1 MMLWAFGLALLLAVA
16 PQAAVIKEGDGRMDS
31 GVKMEAVGP
40 AGLAQLLKMP
50 ALTKSSGFKPELRRS
65 KRSVFLH
72 SGVRICPQETI
83 SEVIASHQAYY
94 QLRVCQEAV
103 WEAFRIF
110 FDRIP
115 GTAEYQRWVH
125 TCQHESLCIS
135 DLAKNFSDSEEHV
148 SMIQRRMDRL
158 RDRRPSSR
166 GATTPAPTQ
175 KLPEITGPEAQT
187 DPPSAPP
194 VLVTSTTVFF
204 SSTSASPSSAPETSH
219 PAKELKED
227 PELPNVVPDSPVEQ
241 IVEFSIDLVDPGYRE
256 LLDDPDSPQ
265 YIDLA
270 QHLQDQMQHVFDKLP
285 GFRSIHVL
293 GIRPGGIS
301 VHYSLVFEVSSPQ
314 ITSEISENATDTPKS
329 SSANSALR
337 EMVTKALR
345 EEASLPV
352 DLDSINFEPEK
363 ILLPALR
370 ATASVGVMNQ
380 SSEPDSHNELEIST
394 VEPEFDK
401 LWPAVSLT
409 PMEKENALEILLDP
423 TAVPDDDATA
433 VTSGVAEGSDQ
444 LPGSE
449 DVTDESI
456 YVSEPGPVK
465 EEGKGEE
472 LLIITHE
479 IETIHHDET
488 GKLVRDYIPTPPALL
503 ELETDAPYVS
513 LSPNLIPEGE
523 LSPVGDDREVPRL
536 DTVQITPTANIIF
549 TTIPAAKEAPDVRL
563 PITTVSAITDQP
575 PTKPTVILHEDE
587 EENALPEEEEEV
599 HLGVSKTHDAGD
611 ISETKDVS
619 ELENEKGLLKPESG
633 LAVEPDEESLKVLQA
648 TVEVSETVEGISEV
662 SESAKE
668 VSDVSETVK
677 ESSEVSET
685 VKESSEVSETV
696 KEVSDVSETVKE
708 SSEVSETVKESS
720 EVSETVKE
728 VSEVSETVKESADVF
743 KLKEVVA
750 EISKVDELQEPNK
763 LGATVAD
770 PDEKVAEVSVEKEVH
785 GVSEPEK
792 EVPEVLE
799 PDQEVAEVSKPHREV
814 PEVSNLEKEVYEVFE
829 RDNEVPEVSE
839 PVKEVTVVSE
849 PGHEVAE
856 ASKPNQEVSGPLEP
870 DQEVLAPSKPGQ
882 EIPAPSEPGQEVP
895 ALSEPGQEVPAP
907 SEPGQEVPAPSEP
920 GHEIPAPSEPG
931 QEVPAPSEPGQEV
944 PAPSEPG
951 QEVPA
956 PSEPGQEIPA
966 PSEPGQEVPAPSEP
980 GQEIP
985 APSEPG
991 QEVPALSEPGKE
1003 VPAPSE
1009 PGQEIPAPSEP
1020 GQEIPALSEPG
1031 QEIPAP
1037 SEPGQEIPALSE
1049 PVQEVPALSEPGQ
1062 EIPAPSEPGQ
1072 EIPALSEPGQEI
1084 PAPSEPGQEIPAPSE
1099 PVQEVPAPS
1108 EPVQEVP
1115 ALSEPGQEV
1124 PAPSEP
1130 VQEVPAPSEPGQ
1142 EVPEVSEVD
1151 NEVPEVS
1158 EPAETSEPGHKVAEN
1173 AKPDTKVPVD
1183 SEPGEEFIVESQEV
1197 AVSEPEKVITEV
1209 ITTLGIEEK
1218 DLEFS
1223 EPKAEAEEST
1233 VKDLTEEALHEQ
1245 PSVLQP
1251 EEEKAKITEEIKK
1264 MDENVIPNLQPE
1276 PNVGGVKEPEEES
1289 QLTGVEDVSEPKGEG
1304 VDATGSEKLVPEAS
1318 EPEAKVIQ
1326 EKPAD
1331 VKPAEEEVSEGPA
1344 RDDKD
1349 VERKEEEVLRVEKV
1363 KSPAEETAEPETAPT
1378 RETQVPKVTEMAPV
1392 EVGTAESEK
1401 EQEEVPE
1408 PTESV
1413 VEMKKVPYEPL
1424 PGKESEVLDVTE
1436 VPLPQSEEVVEQV
1449 KVAESPKPK
1458 EASQPVKGKA
1468 DSLPPEEKLPEVSEP
1483 ESKEEVIEEVQQSE
1497 GEHLHGL
1504 ESDPGE
1510 GVVEMLEPEPK
1521 IDATE
1526 PPAESIKI
1534 LPSLDGVDNLPF
1546 GEDAVQVIE
1555 DKNLLYPVRT
1565 DYHHPAEEHNLPVIP
1580 VQPSSEDVG
1589 QPDHDYPIIDHF
1601 YNEEDVESVDV
1612 QVEHEVNSTTMTETT
1627 KGNSHLETI
1636 SHITV
1641 AAADTTGTSEA
1652 TKELPE
1658 ETQKSNLSPETD
1670 ISVTAPP
1677 ASDSLPTPP
1686 AASVDV
1692 SEVFLPVPTIDS
1704 GLFEVAEESEVPIVT
1719 ESPEG
1724 DSAEPEVES
1733 EQSEPPVVI
1742 IDEDL
1747 GGYIKKEGGSPTT
1760 PPDATE
1766 DMVEEAVQ
1774 DLAVELDQTS
1784 VVATDPNE
1792 LLEKG
1797 EEGSGFLSVQ
1807 EEHRT
1812 IVTTA
1817 TPPLRYLTTPTMT
1830 TASHGRELVVF
1841 FSLRVTNMDFSE
1853 DLFNKTSPEYRS
1865 LENTFLDVLLPFLQ
1879 ANLTGFKKLE
1889 ILNFRKGSVVVNSKM
1904 KFTKSVPYNITEA
1917 VHCILE
1923 EFCTAAAKKLHIQI
1937 DTHSLDIE
1945 PADQADPC
1953 KFQACGEFSRCVV
1966 NAWTKEAECQCQLG
1980 FVSVDGLPCQS
1991 LCVLQPNYCQGG
2003 ECRIVPGY
2011 GAVCRHK
2018 DGYSLPALSS

>member
-16 PQAAVIKEGDGRMDS
+16 PQAAVIKEGDRRMDS
-31 GVKMEAVGP
+31 AGVKMEAVGP

-50 ALTKSSGFKPELRRS
+50 TLTKSSGFEPELRRS

-135 DLAKNFSDSEEHV
+135 DLAKNFSGSEEHM

-187 DPPSAPP
+187 NAPSAPP
-194 VLVTSTTVFF
+194 VLVTGTAVLF
-204 SSTSASPSSAPETSH
+204 SSTSVSSSPAPDTTR
-219 PAKELKED
+219 PAKELEED
-227 PELPNVVPDSPVEQ
+227 SELPNVVPESLVEQ

-394 VEPEFDK
+394 VEPEVDK
-401 LWPAVSLT
+401 PWPAVSLT
-409 PMEKENALEILLDP
+409 PMEKENALVILLDP
-423 TAVPDDDATA
+423 TAVPDDEVTA
-433 VTSGVAEGSDQ
+433 VTGGVAEGSDH
-444 LPGSE
+444 LPSSE

-456 YVSEPGPVK
+456 YVSEPGPSK
-465 EEGKGEE
+465 KEGKGEE

-488 GKLVRDYIPTPPALL
+488 GELVRDYIPTPPALL

-513 LSPNLIPEGE
+513 LSPNLIPEGD
-523 LSPVGDDREVPRL
+523 LSPVGEDREGPRL
-536 DTVQITPTANIIF
+536 DTVQITPTANIKF

-563 PITTVSAITDQP
+563 FITTLSTITAQP

-587 EENALPEEEEEV
+587 EENALPKDKEEV

-619 ELENEKGLLKPESG
+619 ELENKEGLLEPERG
-633 LAVEPDEESLKVLQA
+633 LAVEPDEESLMVLQP
-648 TVEVSETVEGISEV
+648 TV
-662 SESAKE
+662 
-668 VSDVSETVK
+668 
-677 ESSEVSET
+677 
-685 VKESSEVSETV
+685 
-696 KEVSDVSETVKE
+696 
-708 SSEVSETVKESS
+708 

-728 VSEVSETVKESADVF
+728 VSEVSEKVKEVSEVSEPVKESAEVSETVEEVSEVSETVEESAEVSGTVEESADVF

-750 EISKVDELQEPNK
+750 EISKVDELQEPEK
-763 LGATVAD
+763 EGATVSD

-799 PDQEVAEVSKPHREV
+799 PDQEVSEVSEPVKEVAEVFKPDREV
-814 PEVSNLEKEVYEVFE
+814 PEVSKLEKEVYEVFDM
-829 RDNEVPEVSE
+829 DNEVPEVSE
-839 PVKEVTVVSE
+839 PVKEVAVASE
-849 PGHEVAE
+849 PGHKVAE
-856 ASKPNQEVSGPLEP
+856 ASKPDQEVSGPLEP
-870 DQEVLAPSKPGQ
+870 DQEV
-882 EIPAPSEPGQEVP
+882 PAPSEPGQELPAPSEPGQGVP
-895 ALSEPGQEVPAP
+895 APSEPGQEIPAPSEPGQEVPAP
-907 SEPGQEVPAPSEP
+907 SEPGQEVPAHSEPGQEIPAPSEP
-920 GHEIPAPSEPG
+920 GQEIPAPSEPGQKVPAPSEPG

-956 PSEPGQEIPA
+956 PSEPGQKVPT
-966 PSEPGQEVPAPSEP
+966 PSEPG
-980 GQEIP
+980 
-985 APSEPG
+985 
-991 QEVPALSEPGKE
+991 
-1003 VPAPSE
+1003 
-1009 PGQEIPAPSEP
+1009 
-1020 GQEIPALSEPG
+1020 
-1031 QEIPAP
+1031 
-1037 SEPGQEIPALSE
+1037 
-1049 PVQEVPALSEPGQ
+1049 
-1062 EIPAPSEPGQ
+1062 
-1072 EIPALSEPGQEI
+1072 
-1084 PAPSEPGQEIPAPSE
+1084 
-1099 PVQEVPAPS
+1099 
-1108 EPVQEVP
+1108 
-1115 ALSEPGQEV
+1115 
-1124 PAPSEP
+1124 
-1130 VQEVPAPSEPGQ
+1130 QEVPAPSEPGQ

-1158 EPAETSEPGHKVAEN
+1158 EPVKEVAETSEPGHKVAEN
-1173 AKPDTKVPVD
+1173 AKPDTKVPEGSEPGQKVPEG
-1183 SEPGEEFIVESQEV
+1183 SEPGEEFVVESQEG
-1197 AVSEPEKVITEV
+1197 AVSESDEVITEV

-1218 DLEFS
+1218 DLEVS
-1223 EPKAEAEEST
+1223 EPKAEAEDST

-1245 PSVLQP
+1245 TSVLQP
-1251 EEEKAKITEEIKK
+1251 EEEKAKITEEVKK
-1264 MDENVIPNLQPE
+1264 IDENLIPTLQPE
-1276 PNVGGVKEPEEES
+1276 PNVGDVKEPEEES
-1289 QLTGVEDVSEPKGEG
+1289 QLTGVEDVSEPKGEV
-1304 VDATGSEKLVPEAS
+1304 VDAAGSEKLVPEAS
-1318 EPEAKVIQ
+1318 EPEAKVI
-1326 EKPAD
+1326 EEEPAD
-1331 VKPAEEEVSEGPA
+1331 VKPAEEEVPA

-1349 VERKEEEVLRVEKV
+1349 VERKEEEVLRVEQV
-1363 KSPAEETAEPETAPT
+1363 KPPAEKTAEPETAPT
-1378 RETQVPKVTEMAPV
+1378 RESQVPKVTEMAPV
-1392 EVGTAESEK
+1392 EVWTAESEK

-1413 VEMKKVPYEPL
+1413 VEMKKVPNEPG
-1424 PGKESEVLDVTE
+1424 PGKDLEVLDVTE

-1458 EASQPVKGKA
+1458 EASQLVKGTA
-1468 DSLPPEEKLPEVSEP
+1468 DSLPPEEKLPEASEP

-1510 GVVEMLEPEPK
+1510 GIVEMLEPEPK
-1521 IDATE
+1521 KDATE

-1534 LPSLDGVDNLPF
+1534 LHPLDGVDNLPF

-1555 DKNLLYPVRT
+1555 DKNLLHPVRP
-1565 DYHHPAEEHNLPVIP
+1565 DYHHSAEEHNLPVIP
-1580 VQPSSEDVG
+1580 VQPSSEDVVK
-1589 QPDHDYPIIDHF
+1589 PDHDYPIIDHF
-1601 YNEEDVESVDV
+1601 YNEEDVESVDA
-1612 QVEHEVNSTTMTETT
+1612 QVEHETDSTTMTETT
-1627 KGNSHLETI
+1627 KGDSHLETI
-1636 SHITV
+1636 SDITV
-1641 AAADTTGTSEA
+1641 TAADTTGTSEGTEA
-1652 TKELPE
+1652 TEELPE
-1658 ETQKSNLSPETD
+1658 ETQKSDLSPETD

-1677 ASDSLPTPP
+1677 ASYSLPTPP
-1686 AASVDV
+1686 ATSVDV
-1692 SEVFLPVPTIDS
+1692 SEVFLPIPAIDS

-1733 EQSEPPVVI
+1733 EQSEPAVVI

-1747 GGYIKKEGGSPTT
+1747 GGYVKKEGGSPTT

-1784 VVATDPNE
+1784 VVATEPNE

-1830 TASHGRELVVF
+1830 SASHGRELVVF

-1904 KFTKSVPYNITEA
+1904 KFAKSVPYNITEA

-1980 FVSVDGLPCQS
+1980 SVSVDGLPCQS

-2018 DGYSLPALSS
+2018 DGYSLPGLSS

>member
-204 SSTSASPSSAPETSH
+204 SSMSASPSSAPETSH

-293 GIRPGGIS
+293 GISETQDTDGPGGIS

-513 LSPNLIPEGE
+513 LSPNLIPEGD
-523 LSPVGDDREVPRL
+523 LSPVGDDREGPRL

-599 HLGVSKTHDAGD
+599 YLGVSKTHDAGD

-677 ESSEVSET
+677 ESSEVSEP

-696 KEVSDVSETVKE
+696 KEVSEVSESAKEVSDVSETVKE
-708 SSEVSETVKESS
+708 SSEVSEPVKESSEVSEPVKEVS

-750 EISKVDELQEPNK
+750 EISKVDELQEPDK

-849 PGHEVAE
+849 LGHEVAE

-882 EIPAPSEPGQEVP
+882 EI
-895 ALSEPGQEVPAP
+895 PAP

-951 QEVPA
+951 QE
-956 PSEPGQEIPA
+956 
-966 PSEPGQEVPAPSEP
+966 
-980 GQEIP
+980 IP

-991 QEVPALSEPGKE
+991 QEVPALSEPGQE
-1003 VPAPSE
+1003 VPAP
-1009 PGQEIPAPSEP
+1009 
-1020 GQEIPALSEPG
+1020 
-1031 QEIPAP
+1031 
-1037 SEPGQEIPALSE
+1037 
-1049 PVQEVPALSEPGQ
+1049 SEPGQ

-1289 QLTGVEDVSEPKGEG
+1289 QLTGVEDVSEPKGEV

-1589 QPDHDYPIIDHF
+1589 EPDHDYPIIDHF

-1733 EQSEPPVVI
+1733 EQSEPAVVI

>member
-1 MMLWAFGLALLLAVA
+1 MKFFFIMFFLGNMVVA
-16 PQAAVIKEGDGRMDS
+16 ICKTFVGDGRMDS
-31 GVKMEAVGP
+31 AGVKMEAVGP

-50 ALTKSSGFKPELRRS
+50 TLTKSSGFEPELRRS

-135 DLAKNFSDSEEHV
+135 DLAKNFSGSEEHM

-187 DPPSAPP
+187 NAPSAPP
-194 VLVTSTTVFF
+194 VLVTGTAVLF
-204 SSTSASPSSAPETSH
+204 SSTSVSSSPAPDTTR
-219 PAKELKED
+219 PAKELEED
-227 PELPNVVPDSPVEQ
+227 SELPNVVPESLVEQ

-394 VEPEFDK
+394 VDPEVDK
-401 LWPAVSLT
+401 PWPAVSLT
-409 PMEKENALEILLDP
+409 PMEKENALVILLDP
-423 TAVPDDDATA
+423 TAVPDDEVTA
-433 VTSGVAEGSDQ
+433 VTGGVAEGIDH
-444 LPGSE
+444 LPSSE

-456 YVSEPGPVK
+456 YVSEPGPSK

-488 GKLVRDYIPTPPALL
+488 GELVRDYIPTPPALL

-513 LSPNLIPEGE
+513 LSPNLIPEGD
-523 LSPVGDDREVPRL
+523 LSPVGEDREGPRL
-536 DTVQITPTANIIF
+536 DTVQITPTANIKF
-549 TTIPAAKEAPDVRL
+549 TTIPAAKEVPDVRL
-563 PITTVSAITDQP
+563 FITTLSTITAQP

-587 EENALPEEEEEV
+587 EENAL
-599 HLGVSKTHDAGD
+599 
-611 ISETKDVS
+611 
-619 ELENEKGLLKPESG
+619 
-633 LAVEPDEESLKVLQA
+633 
-648 TVEVSETVEGISEV
+648 
-662 SESAKE
+662 
-668 VSDVSETVK
+668 
-677 ESSEVSET
+677 
-685 VKESSEVSETV
+685 
-696 KEVSDVSETVKE
+696 
-708 SSEVSETVKESS
+708 
-720 EVSETVKE
+720 
-728 VSEVSETVKESADVF
+728 
-743 KLKEVVA
+743 
-750 EISKVDELQEPNK
+750 QEDK
-763 LGATVAD
+763 
-770 PDEKVAEVSVEKEVH
+770 
-785 GVSEPEK
+785 
-792 EVPEVLE
+792 
-799 PDQEVAEVSKPHREV
+799 
-814 PEVSNLEKEVYEVFE
+814 
-829 RDNEVPEVSE
+829 
-839 PVKEVTVVSE
+839 
-849 PGHEVAE
+849 
-856 ASKPNQEVSGPLEP
+856 
-870 DQEVLAPSKPGQ
+870 
-882 EIPAPSEPGQEVP
+882 
-895 ALSEPGQEVPAP
+895 
-907 SEPGQEVPAPSEP
+907 
-920 GHEIPAPSEPG
+920 
-931 QEVPAPSEPGQEV
+931 
-944 PAPSEPG
+944 
-951 QEVPA
+951 
-956 PSEPGQEIPA
+956 
-966 PSEPGQEVPAPSEP
+966 
-980 GQEIP
+980 
-985 APSEPG
+985 
-991 QEVPALSEPGKE
+991 
-1003 VPAPSE
+1003 
-1009 PGQEIPAPSEP
+1009 
-1020 GQEIPALSEPG
+1020 
-1031 QEIPAP
+1031 
-1037 SEPGQEIPALSE
+1037 
-1049 PVQEVPALSEPGQ
+1049 
-1062 EIPAPSEPGQ
+1062 
-1072 EIPALSEPGQEI
+1072 
-1084 PAPSEPGQEIPAPSE
+1084 
-1099 PVQEVPAPS
+1099 
-1108 EPVQEVP
+1108 
-1115 ALSEPGQEV
+1115 
-1124 PAPSEP
+1124 
-1130 VQEVPAPSEPGQ
+1130 
-1142 EVPEVSEVD
+1142 
-1151 NEVPEVS
+1151 
-1158 EPAETSEPGHKVAEN
+1158 
-1173 AKPDTKVPVD
+1173 
-1183 SEPGEEFIVESQEV
+1183 
-1197 AVSEPEKVITEV
+1197 
-1209 ITTLGIEEK
+1209 
-1218 DLEFS
+1218 
-1223 EPKAEAEEST
+1223 
-1233 VKDLTEEALHEQ
+1233 
-1245 PSVLQP
+1245 
-1251 EEEKAKITEEIKK
+1251 EEIKK
-1264 MDENVIPNLQPE
+1264 YLGLWSQIKKYLRLRSQVKKYLRLLSQVKKYLHLQSQVKKYLPLQSQVKKYQGLRSQVKKYLHLRSQVKKYLPLRSQVKKYLRLLTQVKKYLHLQSQVKKYLPLQSQVKKYQGLRSQVKKYLHLRSQVKKYLPLRSQVKKYLRLQSQVKKYLPLRSQVKKYQGLRSQVKKYLRIQSQPE
-1276 PNVGGVKEPEEES
+1276 PSVGDVKEPEEES
-1289 QLTGVEDVSEPKGEG
+1289 QLTGVEDVSEPKGEV

-1318 EPEAKVIQ
+1318 EPEAKVI
-1326 EKPAD
+1326 EEEPAD
-1331 VKPAEEEVSEGPA
+1331 VKPAEEEVPA

-1349 VERKEEEVLRVEKV
+1349 VERKEEEVLRVEQV
-1363 KSPAEETAEPETAPT
+1363 KPPAEKTAEPETAPT
-1378 RETQVPKVTEMAPV
+1378 RESQVPKVTEMAPV
-1392 EVGTAESEK
+1392 EVWTAESEK

-1413 VEMKKVPYEPL
+1413 VEMKKVPNEPG
-1424 PGKESEVLDVTE
+1424 PGKDLEVLDVTE

-1458 EASQPVKGKA
+1458 EASQPVKGTA
-1468 DSLPPEEKLPEVSEP
+1468 DSLPPEEKLPEASKP

-1510 GVVEMLEPEPK
+1510 GIVEMLEPEPK
-1521 IDATE
+1521 KDATE

-1534 LPSLDGVDNLPF
+1534 LHPLDGVDNLPF

-1555 DKNLLYPVRT
+1555 DKNLLHPVRP
-1565 DYHHPAEEHNLPVIP
+1565 DYHHPAVEHNLPVIP
-1580 VQPSSEDVG
+1580 VQPSSEDVVK
-1589 QPDHDYPIIDHF
+1589 PDHDYPIIDHF
-1601 YNEEDVESVDV
+1601 YNEEDVESVDA
-1612 QVEHEVNSTTMTETT
+1612 QVEHEADSATMTETT
-1627 KGNSHLETI
+1627 KGDSHLETI
-1636 SHITV
+1636 SDITEV
-1641 AAADTTGTSEA
+1641 TAADTTGTSEGTEA
-1652 TKELPE
+1652 TEELPE
-1658 ETQKSNLSPETD
+1658 ETQKSDLSPETD

-1677 ASDSLPTPP
+1677 ASYSLPTPP

-1692 SEVFLPVPTIDS
+1692 SEVFLPIPAIDS

-1733 EQSEPPVVI
+1733 EQSEPAVVI

-1747 GGYIKKEGGSPTT
+1747 GGYVKKEGGSPTT

-1766 DMVEEAVQ
+1766 DKVEEAVQ

-1784 VVATDPNE
+1784 VVATEPNE

-1904 KFTKSVPYNITEA
+1904 KFAKSVPYNITEA

-2018 DGYSLPALSS
+2018 DGYSLPGLSS

>member
-1 MMLWAFGLALLLAVA
+1 MKFFFIMFFLGNMVVA
-16 PQAAVIKEGDGRMDS
+16 ICKTFVVVLFEDDSEGDRRMDS
-31 GVKMEAVGP
+31 AGVKMEAIGP

-50 ALTKSSGFKPELRRS
+50 TLTKSSGFEPELRRS

-135 DLAKNFSDSEEHV
+135 DLAKNFSGSEEHM

-187 DPPSAPP
+187 NAPSAPP
-194 VLVTSTTVFF
+194 VLVTGTAVLF
-204 SSTSASPSSAPETSH
+204 SSTSVSSSPAPDTTR
-219 PAKELKED
+219 PAKELEED
-227 PELPNVVPDSPVEQ
+227 SELPNVVPESLVEQ

-314 ITSEISENATDTPKS
+314 ITSEISENATDRPKS

-394 VEPEFDK
+394 VEPEVDK
-401 LWPAVSLT
+401 PWPAVSLT
-409 PMEKENALEILLDP
+409 PMEKENALVILLDP
-423 TAVPDDDATA
+423 TADPDGEVTA
-433 VTSGVAEGSDQ
+433 VTGGVAEGSDH
-444 LPGSE
+444 LPSLE

-456 YVSEPGPVK
+456 YVSEPGPSK
-465 EEGKGEE
+465 KEGKGEE

-488 GKLVRDYIPTPPALL
+488 GELVRDYIPTPPALL

-513 LSPNLIPEGE
+513 LSPNLIPEGD
-523 LSPVGDDREVPRL
+523 LSPVGEDREGPRL
-536 DTVQITPTANIIF
+536 DTVQITPTANIKF

-563 PITTVSAITDQP
+563 FITTLYAITAQP

-587 EENALPEEEEEV
+587 EENALPED
-599 HLGVSKTHDAGD
+599 K
-611 ISETKDVS
+611 
-619 ELENEKGLLKPESG
+619 
-633 LAVEPDEESLKVLQA
+633 
-648 TVEVSETVEGISEV
+648 
-662 SESAKE
+662 
-668 VSDVSETVK
+668 
-677 ESSEVSET
+677 
-685 VKESSEVSETV
+685 
-696 KEVSDVSETVKE
+696 
-708 SSEVSETVKESS
+708 
-720 EVSETVKE
+720 
-728 VSEVSETVKESADVF
+728 
-743 KLKEVVA
+743 
-750 EISKVDELQEPNK
+750 
-763 LGATVAD
+763 
-770 PDEKVAEVSVEKEVH
+770 
-785 GVSEPEK
+785 
-792 EVPEVLE
+792 
-799 PDQEVAEVSKPHREV
+799 
-814 PEVSNLEKEVYEVFE
+814 
-829 RDNEVPEVSE
+829 
-839 PVKEVTVVSE
+839 
-849 PGHEVAE
+849 
-856 ASKPNQEVSGPLEP
+856 
-870 DQEVLAPSKPGQ
+870 
-882 EIPAPSEPGQEVP
+882 
-895 ALSEPGQEVPAP
+895 
-907 SEPGQEVPAPSEP
+907 
-920 GHEIPAPSEPG
+920 
-931 QEVPAPSEPGQEV
+931 
-944 PAPSEPG
+944 
-951 QEVPA
+951 
-956 PSEPGQEIPA
+956 
-966 PSEPGQEVPAPSEP
+966 
-980 GQEIP
+980 
-985 APSEPG
+985 
-991 QEVPALSEPGKE
+991 
-1003 VPAPSE
+1003 
-1009 PGQEIPAPSEP
+1009 
-1020 GQEIPALSEPG
+1020 
-1031 QEIPAP
+1031 
-1037 SEPGQEIPALSE
+1037 
-1049 PVQEVPALSEPGQ
+1049 
-1062 EIPAPSEPGQ
+1062 
-1072 EIPALSEPGQEI
+1072 
-1084 PAPSEPGQEIPAPSE
+1084 
-1099 PVQEVPAPS
+1099 
-1108 EPVQEVP
+1108 
-1115 ALSEPGQEV
+1115 
-1124 PAPSEP
+1124 
-1130 VQEVPAPSEPGQ
+1130 
-1142 EVPEVSEVD
+1142 
-1151 NEVPEVS
+1151 
-1158 EPAETSEPGHKVAEN
+1158 
-1173 AKPDTKVPVD
+1173 
-1183 SEPGEEFIVESQEV
+1183 
-1197 AVSEPEKVITEV
+1197 
-1209 ITTLGIEEK
+1209 
-1218 DLEFS
+1218 
-1223 EPKAEAEEST
+1223 
-1233 VKDLTEEALHEQ
+1233 
-1245 PSVLQP
+1245 
-1251 EEEKAKITEEIKK
+1251 EEIKK
-1264 MDENVIPNLQPE
+1264 YLGLWSQIKKYLRLRSQVKNYLRLRSQVKKYLRLQSQVKKYLRLRSQVKKYLGLWSQIKKYLRLLSQVKKYLRLQSQVKKYLRLQSQVKKYLCLLSRVKKYLHLQSQVKKYLPLRSQVKKYLRLLSQVKKYLRIQNQVKKYLRLQSQVKKYQGLRSQVKKYLPLWSQVKKYQGLRSQVKKYLRIQSQVKKYLRLQSQVKKYLPLRSQVKKYLRLRSQVKKYLRLRSQPE
-1276 PNVGGVKEPEEES
+1276 PSVGDVKGPEEES
-1289 QLTGVEDVSEPKGEG
+1289 QLTGVEDVSEPKGEV
-1304 VDATGSEKLVPEAS
+1304 VDAAGSEKLVPEAS
-1318 EPEAKVIQ
+1318 EPEAKVI
-1326 EKPAD
+1326 EEELAD
-1331 VKPAEEEVSEGPA
+1331 VKPAEEEVPA

-1349 VERKEEEVLRVEKV
+1349 VERKEEEVLRVEQV
-1363 KSPAEETAEPETAPT
+1363 KPPAETTAEPETAPT
-1378 RETQVPKVTEMAPV
+1378 RESQVPKVTEMAPV
-1392 EVGTAESEK
+1392 EVWTAESEK

-1408 PTESV
+1408 LTESV
-1413 VEMKKVPYEPL
+1413 VEMKKVPNEPG
-1424 PGKESEVLDVTE
+1424 PGKDLEVLDVTE

-1458 EASQPVKGKA
+1458 EASQLVKGTA
-1468 DSLPPEEKLPEVSEP
+1468 DSLPPEEKLPEASEP

-1510 GVVEMLEPEPK
+1510 GIVEMLEPEPK
-1521 IDATE
+1521 KDATE

-1534 LPSLDGVDNLPF
+1534 LHPLDGVDNLPF

-1555 DKNLLYPVRT
+1555 DKNLLHPVRP

-1580 VQPSSEDVG
+1580 VQPSSEDVVK
-1589 QPDHDYPIIDHF
+1589 PDHDYPIIDHF
-1601 YNEEDVESVDV
+1601 YNEEDVESVDA
-1612 QVEHEVNSTTMTETT
+1612 QVEHETDSATMTETT
-1627 KGNSHLETI
+1627 KGDSHLETI
-1636 SHITV
+1636 SDITEV
-1641 AAADTTGTSEA
+1641 TAADTTGTSEGTEA
-1652 TKELPE
+1652 TEELPE
-1658 ETQKSNLSPETD
+1658 ETQKSDLSPETD

-1677 ASDSLPTPP
+1677 ASYSLPTPP
-1686 AASVDV
+1686 ATSVDV
-1692 SEVFLPVPTIDS
+1692 SEVFLPIPAIDS

-1724 DSAEPEVES
+1724 DSAESEVES
-1733 EQSEPPVVI
+1733 EQSEPAVVI

-1747 GGYIKKEGGSPTT
+1747 GGYVKKEGGSPTT

-1784 VVATDPNE
+1784 VVATEPNE

-1904 KFTKSVPYNITEA
+1904 KFAKSVPYNITEA

-2011 GAVCRHK
+2011 GAVCR
-2018 DGYSLPALSS
+2018 

>member
-16 PQAAVIKEGDGRMDS
+16 PQAAVIKEGDGRMNS

-204 SSTSASPSSAPETSH
+204 SSTSASPSSTPETSH

-293 GIRPGGIS
+293 GISETQDTDGPGGIS

-409 PMEKENALEILLDP
+409 PMEKENTLEILLDP
-423 TAVPDDDATA
+423 TAVPDEDATA

-513 LSPNLIPEGE
+513 LSPNLIPEGD
-523 LSPVGDDREVPRL
+523 LSPVGDDREGPRL

-563 PITTVSAITDQP
+563 PITTLSAITDQP
-575 PTKPTVILHEDE
+575 PTKPTVMLHEDE

-685 VKESSEVSETV
+685 VKE
-696 KEVSDVSETVKE
+696 VSDVSETVKE
-708 SSEVSETVKESS
+708 SSEVSETVKESA
-720 EVSETVKE
+720 EVSETVE
-728 VSEVSETVKESADVF
+728 ESADVF

-750 EISKVDELQEPNK
+750 EISKVDELQEPDK

-814 PEVSNLEKEVYEVFE
+814 PEVSKLEKEVYEVFE

-870 DQEVLAPSKPGQ
+870 DQEVLAPSEPGQ
-882 EIPAPSEPGQEVP
+882 EI
-895 ALSEPGQEVPAP
+895 
-907 SEPGQEVPAPSEP
+907 
-920 GHEIPAPSEPG
+920 
-931 QEVPAPSEPGQEV
+931 
-944 PAPSEPG
+944 
-951 QEVPA
+951 PA

-980 GQEIP
+980 GQE
-985 APSEPG
+985 
-991 QEVPALSEPGKE
+991 
-1003 VPAPSE
+1003 
-1009 PGQEIPAPSEP
+1009 
-1020 GQEIPALSEPG
+1020 
-1031 QEIPAP
+1031 
-1037 SEPGQEIPALSE
+1037 
-1049 PVQEVPALSEPGQ
+1049 
-1062 EIPAPSEPGQ
+1062 
-1072 EIPALSEPGQEI
+1072 
-1084 PAPSEPGQEIPAPSE
+1084 
-1099 PVQEVPAPS
+1099 
-1108 EPVQEVP
+1108 
-1115 ALSEPGQEV
+1115 
-1124 PAPSEP
+1124 
-1130 VQEVPAPSEPGQ
+1130 
-1142 EVPEVSEVD
+1142 VPEVSEVD

-1158 EPAETSEPGHKVAEN
+1158 EPVKEVAETSEPGHKVAEN
-1173 AKPDTKVPVD
+1173 AKPDTKVPEGSEPGQDVPVD

-1197 AVSEPEKVITEV
+1197 AVSEPEEVIAEV

-1218 DLEFS
+1218 DLEVS

-1289 QLTGVEDVSEPKGEG
+1289 QLTGVEDVSEPKGEV
-1304 VDATGSEKLVPEAS
+1304 VDATESEKLVPEAS
-1318 EPEAKVIQ
+1318 EPEAKVIE

-1363 KSPAEETAEPETAPT
+1363 KPPAEETAEPETAPT

-1468 DSLPPEEKLPEVSEP
+1468 DSLPPEEKLPEVSES

-1589 QPDHDYPIIDHF
+1589 EPDHDYPIIDHF

-1733 EQSEPPVVI
+1733 EQSEPAVVI

-1766 DMVEEAVQ
+1766 DMVKEAVQ

-1830 TASHGRELVVF
+1830 MASHGRELVVF

>member
-16 PQAAVIKEGDGRMDS
+16 PQAAVIKEGDGRMNS

-204 SSTSASPSSAPETSH
+204 SSTSASPSSTPETSH

-409 PMEKENALEILLDP
+409 PMEKENTLEILLDP
-423 TAVPDDDATA
+423 TAVPDEDATA

-513 LSPNLIPEGE
+513 LSPNLIPEGD
-523 LSPVGDDREVPRL
+523 LSPVGDDREGPRL

-563 PITTVSAITDQP
+563 PITTLSAITDQP
-575 PTKPTVILHEDE
+575 PTKPTVMLHEDE

-685 VKESSEVSETV
+685 VKE
-696 KEVSDVSETVKE
+696 VSDVSETVKE
-708 SSEVSETVKESS
+708 SSEVSETVKESA
-720 EVSETVKE
+720 EVSETVE
-728 VSEVSETVKESADVF
+728 ESADVF

-750 EISKVDELQEPNK
+750 EISKVDELQEPDK

-814 PEVSNLEKEVYEVFE
+814 PEVSKLEKEVYEVFE

-870 DQEVLAPSKPGQ
+870 DQEVLAPSEPGQ
-882 EIPAPSEPGQEVP
+882 EI
-895 ALSEPGQEVPAP
+895 
-907 SEPGQEVPAPSEP
+907 
-920 GHEIPAPSEPG
+920 
-931 QEVPAPSEPGQEV
+931 
-944 PAPSEPG
+944 
-951 QEVPA
+951 PA

-991 QEVPALSEPGKE
+991 QEVP
-1003 VPAPSE
+1003 
-1009 PGQEIPAPSEP
+1009 
-1020 GQEIPALSEPG
+1020 
-1031 QEIPAP
+1031 
-1037 SEPGQEIPALSE
+1037 
-1049 PVQEVPALSEPGQ
+1049 
-1062 EIPAPSEPGQ
+1062 
-1072 EIPALSEPGQEI
+1072 
-1084 PAPSEPGQEIPAPSE
+1084 
-1099 PVQEVPAPS
+1099 
-1108 EPVQEVP
+1108 
-1115 ALSEPGQEV
+1115 
-1124 PAPSEP
+1124 
-1130 VQEVPAPSEPGQ
+1130 
-1142 EVPEVSEVD
+1142 
-1151 NEVPEVS
+1151 
-1158 EPAETSEPGHKVAEN
+1158 
-1173 AKPDTKVPVD
+1173 
-1183 SEPGEEFIVESQEV
+1183 
-1197 AVSEPEKVITEV
+1197 
-1209 ITTLGIEEK
+1209 
-1218 DLEFS
+1218 
-1223 EPKAEAEEST
+1223 
-1233 VKDLTEEALHEQ
+1233 
-1245 PSVLQP
+1245 
-1251 EEEKAKITEEIKK
+1251 
-1264 MDENVIPNLQPE
+1264 
-1276 PNVGGVKEPEEES
+1276 
-1289 QLTGVEDVSEPKGEG
+1289 
-1304 VDATGSEKLVPEAS
+1304 
-1318 EPEAKVIQ
+1318 
-1326 EKPAD
+1326 
-1331 VKPAEEEVSEGPA
+1331 
-1344 RDDKD
+1344 
-1349 VERKEEEVLRVEKV
+1349 
-1363 KSPAEETAEPETAPT
+1363 
-1378 RETQVPKVTEMAPV
+1378 
-1392 EVGTAESEK
+1392 
-1401 EQEEVPE
+1401 
-1408 PTESV
+1408 
-1413 VEMKKVPYEPL
+1413 
-1424 PGKESEVLDVTE
+1424 
-1436 VPLPQSEEVVEQV
+1436 
-1449 KVAESPKPK
+1449 
-1458 EASQPVKGKA
+1458 
-1468 DSLPPEEKLPEVSEP
+1468 
-1483 ESKEEVIEEVQQSE
+1483 
-1497 GEHLHGL
+1497 
-1504 ESDPGE
+1504 
-1510 GVVEMLEPEPK
+1510 
-1521 IDATE
+1521 
-1526 PPAESIKI
+1526 
-1534 LPSLDGVDNLPF
+1534 
-1546 GEDAVQVIE
+1546 
-1555 DKNLLYPVRT
+1555 
-1565 DYHHPAEEHNLPVIP
+1565 
-1580 VQPSSEDVG
+1580 
-1589 QPDHDYPIIDHF
+1589 
-1601 YNEEDVESVDV
+1601 
-1612 QVEHEVNSTTMTETT
+1612 
-1627 KGNSHLETI
+1627 
-1636 SHITV
+1636 
-1641 AAADTTGTSEA
+1641 
-1652 TKELPE
+1652 
-1658 ETQKSNLSPETD
+1658 
-1670 ISVTAPP
+1670 
-1677 ASDSLPTPP
+1677 
-1686 AASVDV
+1686 
-1692 SEVFLPVPTIDS
+1692 
-1704 GLFEVAEESEVPIVT
+1704 
-1719 ESPEG
+1719 
-1724 DSAEPEVES
+1724 
-1733 EQSEPPVVI
+1733 
-1742 IDEDL
+1742 
-1747 GGYIKKEGGSPTT
+1747 
-1760 PPDATE
+1760 
-1766 DMVEEAVQ
+1766 
-1774 DLAVELDQTS
+1774 
-1784 VVATDPNE
+1784 
-1792 LLEKG
+1792 
-1797 EEGSGFLSVQ
+1797 
-1807 EEHRT
+1807 
-1812 IVTTA
+1812 
-1817 TPPLRYLTTPTMT
+1817 
-1830 TASHGRELVVF
+1830 
-1841 FSLRVTNMDFSE
+1841 
-1853 DLFNKTSPEYRS
+1853 
-1865 LENTFLDVLLPFLQ
+1865 
-1879 ANLTGFKKLE
+1879 
-1889 ILNFRKGSVVVNSKM
+1889 
-1904 KFTKSVPYNITEA
+1904 
-1917 VHCILE
+1917 
-1923 EFCTAAAKKLHIQI
+1923 
-1937 DTHSLDIE
+1937 
-1945 PADQADPC
+1945 
-1953 KFQACGEFSRCVV
+1953 
-1966 NAWTKEAECQCQLG
+1966 
-1980 FVSVDGLPCQS
+1980 
-1991 LCVLQPNYCQGG
+1991 
-2003 ECRIVPGY
+2003 
-2011 GAVCRHK
+2011 
-2018 DGYSLPALSS
+2018 